1 MRLSKRFFKSRS
13 VQGIIAGLAAGY
25 VRFVHKTTR
34 WTIEETA
41 EAKALRLSDKGFVV
55 CFWHGR
61 MLLISPAWDG
71 VKPIHMLIS
80 AHSDGVMISRAVSR
94 LGIETIKGS
103 SKKGGMSALRS
114 MQRLLEQGRIVGVTP
129 DGPRGPRMQ
138 AKSGAIKAAQ
148 MAGTPI
154 MPMTG
159 NISRRRI
166 LKSWDRFCLPLP
178 FARGVVY
185 LGTPI
190 VPATSTNEEEMERY
204 RQLLEERLNA
214 LTAESD
220 RYFGQTV
227 VEPADART

>member
-1 MRLSKRFFKSRS
+1 MRLSKRIFKSHAI
-13 VQGIIAGLAAGY
+13 QGLIAGLAAGY
-25 VRFVHKTTR
+25 VKFVHKTTR
-34 WTIEETA
+34 WTIQETE

-71 VKPIHMLIS
+71 VKPLHMLIS
-80 AHSDGVMISRAVSR
+80 AHSDGVMISRAVSH
-94 LGIETIKGS
+94 LGIQTIKGS
-103 SKKGGMSALRS
+103 SRKGGMSALRA
-114 MQRLLEQGRIVGVTP
+114 MQRLLEEGSIVGVTP

-159 NISRRRI
+159 NISRRRV

-178 FARGVVY
+178 FARGIVC

-190 VPATSTNEEEMERY
+190 EPPVSTDDEELENWR
-204 RQLLEERLNA
+204 RTLEERLNV
-214 LTAESD
+214 LTADAD
-220 RYFGQTV
+220 RHFGQTV
-227 VEPADART
+227 IEPADART

>member
-1 MRLSKRFFKSRS
+1 MRLSKRFFKSRA

-25 VRFVHKTTR
+25 VKFVHKTTR
-34 WTIEETA
+34 WTIQETE

-71 VKPIHMLIS
+71 VKPLHMLIS
-80 AHSDGVMISRAVSR
+80 AHSDGVMISRAVSH
-94 LGIETIKGS
+94 LGIQTIKGS
-103 SKKGGMSALRS
+103 SRKGGMSALRS
-114 MQRLLEQGRIVGVTP
+114 MQRLLEQGSIVGVTP

-178 FARGVVY
+178 FARGIVY

-190 VPATSTNEEEMERY
+190 VPTSSTDEEEMESD

-220 RYFGQTV
+220 RHFGQAV